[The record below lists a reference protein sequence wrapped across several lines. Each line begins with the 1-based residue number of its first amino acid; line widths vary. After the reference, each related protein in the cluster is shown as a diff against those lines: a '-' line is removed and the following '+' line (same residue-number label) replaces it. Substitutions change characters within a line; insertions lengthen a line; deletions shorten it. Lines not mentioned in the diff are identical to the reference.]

1 MHSCTA
7 SFDEMEPMRMTAF
20 KAIAPNAKEKKMFK
34 QKSQL
39 LLLNKTYG
47 KSIL

>member
-20 KAIAPNAKEKKMFK
+20 KAIAPN
-34 QKSQL
+34 
-39 LLLNKTYG
+39 G
-47 KSIL
+47 KREENV